1 MIITDSQIQQSI
13 STKSTTS
20 VTFEQS
26 QSSTMMTMA
35 GSGAQFLSQMQAV
48 EVVEQAEKAKQ
59 EEAALNQTEQIKQR
73 LFAVLYAA
81 LERFRNSLELEAG
94 GTDISNVTPVAS
106 PEAGGA
112 SDYASG
118 RVQRS
123 AATNMLGVVRV
134 EQLVIET
141 HQSIEIE
148 DQLDYTAAGQ
158 ILTSDGRSIDFD
170 LSLMM
175 SQYTAIESSERMEK
189 TIVFKDPLIL
199 NLDGKG
205 VDISDQR
212 FEFDLDQDEQMDW
225 IPLLADG
232 NAFLAHDINKDGSV
246 NDGAELFG
254 VLSGDGFAELGL
266 LDEDG
271 NGFIDEG
278 DSAYEDLM
286 VWLKTDDRDITYS
299 LSDAGIGALSVDGM
313 AGDFAIRDQD
323 GNEQAM
329 IRETGVY
336 VTESGG
342 VGVLQQVDFASDPSA
357 DAESQLA

>member
-1 MIITDSQIQQSI
+1 
-13 STKSTTS
+13 
-20 VTFEQS
+20 
-26 QSSTMMTMA
+26 
-35 GSGAQFLSQMQAV
+35 
-48 EVVEQAEKAKQ
+48 
-59 EEAALNQTEQIKQR
+59 
-73 LFAVLYAA
+73 
-81 LERFRNSLELEAG
+81 
-94 GTDISNVTPVAS
+94 
-106 PEAGGA
+106 
-112 SDYASG
+112 
-118 RVQRS
+118 
-123 AATNMLGVVRV
+123 
-134 EQLVIET
+134 
-141 HQSIEIE
+141 
-148 DQLDYTAAGQ
+148 
-158 ILTSDGRSIDFD
+158 
-170 LSLMM
+170 
-175 SQYTAIESSERMEK
+175 
-189 TIVFKDPLIL
+189 
-199 NLDGKG
+199 
-205 VDISDQR
+205 
-212 FEFDLDQDEQMDW
+212 
-225 IPLLADG
+225 LLADG

-246 NDGAELFG
+246 NDGSELFG